1 MFTWAC
7 WILGGPLTA
16 FALLAIAAP
25 LRRAGRLAAAVSISG
40 IAAALGSAIALALT
54 WSARPEPAVADVMW
68 TTATHSAPIR
78 FGLLVD
84 GLSVSMALV
93 VCLVA
98 LLVQIYSLGYL
109 KDEPKAALGRYY
121 TWQSLFAFSMLGLV
135 LSSSV
140 LQTYVFWELV
150 GLCSFLLIG
159 FWYQRP
165 AAARAALKAFWTTR
179 LGDVGFALGIV
190 VLWASAGTFSWDG
203 LFAAADSGALA
214 GTALTLGVAGLFLGA
229 MGKSAQFPL
238 HIWLPDAMEGPTPV
252 SALIHAATMVAAG
265 VFLMVRSAPLLAA
278 VPHVAAW
285 VLAIGCLTAL
295 LGAAMAVTERDVK
308 RILAFSTVSQL
319 GMMMAAVGAGAPLSA
334 FFHLLTHAAF
344 KALLFLAA
352 GSLIHALGTND
363 IFSMGRLFGPM
374 KITGIYFLLG
384 GLALAGVFPFAGFFS
399 KDAVLA
405 DVLHRGHPVAFA
417 VLLATAALT
426 AFYMTRAFVL
436 VFLGPRRAQGHPHES
451 PPLLLVPMGVLALAA
466 IGSGAILEAPLARAL
481 HGSLGLAWL
490 APGEEHG
497 LLVPA
502 LATVAAFSG
511 ILLGWLGYGS
521 RVFDPARVAAAL
533 SPLTRVLE
541 RRFFVDDVAAGAFRL
556 WLALAARVGW
566 IDRFV
571 VDGAVNAATVATGAV
586 AERMRGLQNGRIQDA
601 LYAVGLGFL
610 LLVLLALRGL
620 RG

>member
-1 MFTWAC
+1 MFLWAC
-7 WILGGPLTA
+7 ILLAAPLTA
-16 FALLAIAAP
+16 FAVLAAVAP
-25 LRRAGRLAAAVSISG
+25 LRRRGGPAALVSIAGIGTSFAAAV
-40 IAAALGSAIALALT
+40 ALAVS
-54 WSARPEPAVADVMW
+54 WSARPEPVVADVVW
-68 TTATHSAPIR
+68 AATTHVPSIR
-78 FGLLVD
+78 FGFLVD
-84 GLSVSMALV
+84 GLAVTMALV
-93 VCLVA
+93 VSLVA
-98 LLVQIYSLGYL
+98 LLVQVYSLGYL
-109 KDEPKAALGRYY
+109 RQEPRPSLGRYY
-121 TWQSLFAFSMLGLV
+121 AWQSLFGFSMLGLV
-135 LSSSV
+135 LASSV

-159 FWYQRP
+159 FWYRRP

-190 VLWASAGTFSWDG
+190 VLWGHAGTVSWDG
-203 LFAAADSGALA
+203 LFSLAASGSLA

-265 VFLMVRSAPLLAA
+265 VFLMVRSAPLLAL
-278 VPHVAAW
+278 VPDVAAV

-295 LGAAMAVTERDVK
+295 LGAAMALTERDVK

-319 GMMMAAVGAGAPLSA
+319 GMMMAAVGAGAPLPA
-334 FFHLLTHAAF
+334 FFHLVTHAAF

-363 IFSMGRLFGPM
+363 IFAMGRLWGSM
-374 KITGIYFLLG
+374 RVTGLYFLLG

-405 DVLHRGHPVAFA
+405 EVLHRGHPLAFA

-426 AFYMTRAFVL
+426 AFYMTRAFVV
-436 VFLGPRRAQGHPHES
+436 VFLGTKKAEGHPHES
-451 PPLLLVPMGVLALAA
+451 PALLLVPMGVLALGA
-466 IGSGAILEAPLARAL
+466 IGAGALLEAPIARAL
-481 HGSLGLAWL
+481 SGALGLTPFL
-490 APGEEHG
+490 HG
-497 LLVPA
+497 GAHGMLVPA
-502 LATVAAFSG
+502 LATAAALGG
-511 ILLGWLGYGS
+511 ILVGWLGYGS
-521 RVFDPARVAAAL
+521 RAFDPSRVAAAAG
-533 SPLTRVLE
+533 PLTRAIE
-541 RRFFVDDVAAGAFRL
+541 RRFFVDDVAAASFRA
-556 WLALAARVGW
+556 WLALAAAVGW
-566 IDRFV
+566 VDRYV
-571 VDGAVNAATVATGAV
+571 VDGAVNGATVLG
-586 AERMRGLQNGRIQDA
+586 ERMAQRLRVLQNGKIQDA